1 MKVMSKESKIYLVG
15 LAVLLYIMV
24 GVTREVSSW
33 DMARRLTNIEGSLNT
48 LNFLLE
54 EELYD

>member
-1 MKVMSKESKIYLVG
+1 MKVMSKENKLYLVG
-15 LAVLLYIMV
+15 LAVLLYIMI

>member
-1 MKVMSKESKIYLVG
+1 MKVMSKENKLYLVG
-15 LAVLLYIMV
+15 LVVLLYIMV

>member
-1 MKVMSKESKIYLVG
+1 MKVMSRENKLYLIG
-15 LAVLLYIMV
+15 LAILLYIMT
-24 GVTREVSSW
+24 GVTREISSW
-33 DMARRLTNIEGSLNT
+33 DMARRLNNIEGSINT

>member
-1 MKVMSKESKIYLVG
+1 MKVMSKENKLYLVG
-15 LAVLLYIMV
+15 LVVLLYIMV

-54 EELYD
+54 EELYE

>member
-1 MKVMSKESKIYLVG
+1 MKVMSRENKLYLIG
-15 LAVLLYIMV
+15 LVILLYIMT
-24 GVTREVSSW
+24 GVTREISSW
-33 DMARRLTNIEGSLNT
+33 DMARRLNNIEGSINT

>member
-1 MKVMSKESKIYLVG
+1 MKVMTKESKLYLVG

-54 EELYD
+54 ENLYD

>member
-33 DMARRLTNIEGSLNT
+33 DMARRLDNIEGSINT

>member
-1 MKVMSKESKIYLVG
+1 MKVMSKESKLYLVG
-15 LAVLLYIMV
+15 LVVLLYIMT
-24 GVTREVSSW
+24 GVTREISSW
-33 DMARRLTNIEGSLNT
+33 DMARRLDNIEGSINT

>member
-1 MKVMSKESKIYLVG
+1 MKVMSKESKLYLVG

>member
-1 MKVMSKESKIYLVG
+1 MKVMSKESKLYLVG

-33 DMARRLTNIEGSLNT
+33 DMARRLTDIEGSLNT

>member
-1 MKVMSKESKIYLVG
+1 MKVMSRESKLYLVG
-15 LAVLLYIMV
+15 LAILVYIMT
-24 GVTREVSSW
+24 GVTREISSW
-33 DMARRLTNIEGSLNT
+33 DMARRLDNIEGSINT